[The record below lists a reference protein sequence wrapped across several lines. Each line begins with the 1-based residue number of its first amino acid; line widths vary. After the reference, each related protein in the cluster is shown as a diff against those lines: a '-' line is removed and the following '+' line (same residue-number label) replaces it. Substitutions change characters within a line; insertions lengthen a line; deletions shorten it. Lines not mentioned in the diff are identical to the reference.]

1 MFIVITGNIMDGMN
15 FYGPF
20 ESFEEALEYAEA
32 EIMDAWFVAELI
44 KPE

>member
-1 MFIVITGNIMDGMN
+1 MFIVITGNIMDGMK

-20 ESFEEALEYAEA
+20 ESFDNAFEYAEA
-32 EIMDAWFVAELI
+32 KILDAWFITELT